1 MLLPADLLSS
11 TLMPWALAAPALP
24 LMFMLTGRI
33 RFSGL
38 NVAILMACIIIMLTN
53 MFYSIVPKIPVG
65 IRNDFHLVGI
75 VIECTLSLV
84 LLWNMISHP
93 FVRKII
99 LAFTVTMVVGM
110 TILMSIGTD
119 LSSLKTPIALIY
131 LSMAV
136 LAAIGLFLLAESGT
150 DAFLTDSPVFWI
162 GAGITFHF
170 GLMSCLIP
178 LMPAINA
185 SEWASISG
193 FSLMYT
199 ISNTV
204 RYILY
209 ATAVFVAGRPQ
220 IG

>member
-24 LMFMLTGRI
+24 LLFMLTGRI

-38 NVAILMACIIIMLTN
+38 NVSILLACIIIMLTN
-53 MFYSIVPKIPVG
+53 MFYSIVPKIPIG
-65 IRNDFHLVGI
+65 IRNDIHLVGI
-75 VIECTLSLV
+75 IIESTLSFI
-84 LLWNMISHP
+84 LLWNMIPHP

-99 LAFTVTMVVGM
+99 LAFTVTMVVAM
-110 TILMSIGTD
+110 TILMGMGTD
-119 LSSLKTPIALIY
+119 LSSLKTPICFIY
-131 LSMAV
+131 LVLAV
-136 LAAIGLFLLAESGT
+136 LAGVGLFLLAESGT
-150 DAFLTDSPVFWI
+150 DAFITDSPVFWT
-162 GAGITFHF
+162 GAGIAFHF

-178 LMPAINA
+178 MMPAINA

-199 ISNTV
+199 ISNTI

-209 ATAVFVAGRPQ
+209 ATAVYVAGRIQ
-220 IG
+220 IV

>member
-24 LMFMLTGRI
+24 LLFMLTGRI
-33 RFSGL
+33 KFSGL

-65 IRNDFHLVGI
+65 IRNDIHLVGI
-75 VIECTLSLV
+75 IIECSLSLIMV
-84 LLWNMISHP
+84 WNMIHHP

-99 LAFTVTMVVGM
+99 LAFTVTMVAGM
-110 TILMSIGTD
+110 TILMSLGTD
-119 LSSLKTPIALIY
+119 LTSLKTPIALIY
-131 LSMAV
+131 FCTALLSG
-136 LAAIGLFLLAESGT
+136 IGLFLLAESRT
-150 DAFLTDSPVFWI
+150 DVFITDSPVFWA

-178 LMPAINA
+178 LMPDINA
-185 SEWASISG
+185 NEWASLTG

-209 ATAVFVAGRPQ
+209 AAAVYVAGKFQ
-220 IG
+220 VE